1 MTAQVR
7 DSWRSFWRLFLSEA
21 IGTALLLL
29 IGLSLVIVM
38 FGAGS
43 PMAHLLPSE
52 KLRQVITG
60 FLFGSTGGLIAVS
73 ALGKESGAHL
83 NPVVT
88 LAFWLMHKL
97 DARVAVGYA
106 IAQLVGASVGVLPLL
121 LWGAMGRSIGFGAT
135 TPGSGYSMTDAVIGE
150 AVTTFALVAGL
161 CVFIAFRH
169 LRPFTPAMIPFLYA
183 VMVPLEA
190 SISGTSTN
198 PARTFGPAL
207 ISGQWMGWWVYW
219 VGPLIGSVVAIL
231 VCSSLARRIEV
242 AKLYYFENDRRRL
255 FHRMAGAS

>member
-1 MTAQVR
+1 MTVQER
-7 DSWRSFWRLFLSEA
+7 DRWRSFWRLFLAEA

-43 PMAHLLPSE
+43 PMLRLLPS
-52 KLRQVITG
+52 QVWRETITG
-60 FLFGSTGGLIAVS
+60 FLFGTTGALIAVS
-73 ALGKESGAHL
+73 PLGKESGAHL

-88 LAFWLMHKL
+88 LGFWLMRKL
-97 DARVAVGYA
+97 EARVAVGYT

-121 LWGAMGRSIGFGAT
+121 LWGAMGQSVGFGAT
-135 TPGSGYSMTDAVIGE
+135 TPGAGYSTTAAVVGE
-150 AVTTFALVAGL
+150 ILTTFGLVAGL
-161 CVFIAFRH
+161 CVFLAFRH

-190 SISGTSTN
+190 SVSGTSTN

-207 ISGQWMGWWVYW
+207 ISGQWEAWWVYW
-219 VGPLIGSVVAIL
+219 VGPLLGSVIAIV
-231 VCSSLARRIEV
+231 VCSFLARRIEV
-242 AKLYYFENDRRRL
+242 AKLYHFENDRRRL
-255 FHRMAGAS
+255 FHRMAGSA